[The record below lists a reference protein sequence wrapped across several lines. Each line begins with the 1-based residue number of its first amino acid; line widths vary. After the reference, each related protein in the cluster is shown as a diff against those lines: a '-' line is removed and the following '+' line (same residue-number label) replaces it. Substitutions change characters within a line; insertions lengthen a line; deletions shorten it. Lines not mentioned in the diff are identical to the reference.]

1 MSRKK
6 LVLIMI
12 AAAVLLG
19 ALALMTDLFPA
30 WLSSI
35 LAFPLEPVSLG
46 LKALAETGRIGN
58 GAAVMLSA
66 ALILLPLFFAL
77 RLRGKDKR
85 PEAISLVMLSGVIL
99 VALYGAWNPGA
110 FRNRLFS
117 QTEEYVSALHMTL
130 SLSVWVVVILFFVL
144 RLIRLFRA
152 GHRAQLLRYF
162 RCLLYA
168 LCIVLSA
175 GFAGSLVSGI
185 VKLFKGLP
193 TPEDTAL
200 HVLELLVSLAAF
212 LLNVAVAFRMLDL
225 LDTAATEEQEGLPE
239 AASRLS
245 RISCTALACTVF
257 FTAALHIIRIAL
269 FPNLTDI
276 KATAEVPLASIIFVV
291 VILLLSRL
299 LTENKELRDDNSMF
313 I

>member
-12 AAAVLLG
+12 AAAILLG
-19 ALALMTDLFPA
+19 AIALMTNLFPT
-30 WLSSI
+30 WISSI

-66 ALILLPLFFAL
+66 ALILFPLFFAL
-77 RLRGKDKR
+77 RLRGKDKL
-85 PEAISLVMLSGVIL
+85 PEVISLVMLSGMIL
-99 VALYGAWNPGA
+99 VAHYGARNPGV
-110 FRNRLFS
+110 FRNKLVS
-117 QTEEYVSALHMTL
+117 QTEDYISALHMAL
-130 SLSVWVVVILFFVL
+130 SISVWVMVILFFVL

-152 GHRAQLLRYF
+152 GHRAQLLRYL
-162 RCLLYA
+162 RCFLYA
-168 LCIVLSA
+168 LCIILSA
-175 GFAGSLVSGI
+175 GFAASLVSDI
-185 VKLFKGLP
+185 MKLVKGLP

-200 HVLELLVSLAAF
+200 HVLKLLISLATI
-212 LLNVAVAFRMLDL
+212 LLNLAVSFRMLDL

-245 RISCTALACTVF
+245 RISCIALACTVS
-257 FTAALHIIRIAL
+257 FTAVIHIIQLAL
-269 FPNLTDI
+269 FPNLTDV
-276 KATAEVPLASIIFVV
+276 KATAELPLSNIVFVL

>member
-12 AAAVLLG
+12 AAAILLG
-19 ALALMTDLFPA
+19 AIALMTNLFPT
-30 WLSSI
+30 WISSI

-46 LKALAETGRIGN
+46 LNALAETGRIGN

-66 ALILLPLFFAL
+66 ALILFPLFFAL
-77 RLRGKDKR
+77 RLRGKDKL
-85 PEAISLVMLSGVIL
+85 PEAIALVMLSGMIL
-99 VALYGAWNPGA
+99 VALYGARNPGV
-110 FRNRLFS
+110 FRNKHVS
-117 QTEEYVSALHMTL
+117 QTEDYVTALHMAL
-130 SLSVWVVVILFFVL
+130 SISIWVMVILFFVL

-152 GHRAQLLRYF
+152 GHRTQLLRYL
-162 RCLLYA
+162 RCFLYA
-168 LCIVLSA
+168 LCIILSA
-175 GFAGSLVSGI
+175 GFAASLVSDI
-185 VKLFKGLP
+185 MKLVKGLP

-200 HVLELLVSLAAF
+200 HVLKLLVSLATI
-212 LLNVAVAFRMLDL
+212 LLNLAVSFRMLDL

-245 RISCTALACTVF
+245 RISCIALACTVS
-257 FTAALHIIRIAL
+257 FTAVIHIIQLAL
-269 FPNLTDI
+269 FPNLTDV
-276 KATAEVPLASIIFVV
+276 KATAELPLSSIVFVL